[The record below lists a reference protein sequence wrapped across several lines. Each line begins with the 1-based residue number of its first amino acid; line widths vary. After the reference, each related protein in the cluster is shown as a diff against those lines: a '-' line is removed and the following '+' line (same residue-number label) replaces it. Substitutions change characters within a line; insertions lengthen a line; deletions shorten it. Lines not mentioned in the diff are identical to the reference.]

1 MQPNLLLFL
10 DISGGELIIILLAV
24 FLIFGPK
31 KLPEI
36 ARRMGRVINEIKHAS
51 GELTREFR
59 EETGNLAKEL
69 QQTRETIHRESE
81 KLKSDFQQTTNA
93 VRNGL
98 ETDPLNETPAA
109 PEKLNIQESSSDTK
123 QENEI
128 D

>member
-98 ETDPLNETPAA
+98 ETAPLNETPAA